1 MKSKTVNVKGTEIT
15 VFSHNEEDYISLT
28 DLLKAKDGEYFVHDW
43 LKNRNTLEFLS
54 VWEKLNNPNF
64 NYVEFDLI
72 KGEAGLNSFRI
83 SAKQW
88 VEKTN
93 AIGIIAKAGRYGGT
107 YAHKDIA
114 LEFCSWISPEFK
126 LYLIKEFQRLKE
138 EESKTYNLDWQV
150 RRTLAKLNYRIHT
163 DAIKQNLIPPSI
175 EKIQEKIIYANEV
188 DVLNKA
194 VFGITAQ
201 EWRSQNPEKIGN
213 IRDYAEIE
221 QLIVLANIESINAI
235 LIQKG
240 FSQDER
246 LLELNQIAISQ
257 MISLLKNPN
266 VKRLK

>member
-1 MKSKTVNVKGTEIT
+1 MKSKSITVKGTEIT
-15 VFSHNEEDYISLT
+15 IISQNEEDYISLT

-64 NYVEFDLI
+64 NYVEFDII
-72 KGEAGLNSFRI
+72 KSEAGLNSFRI

-93 AIGIIAKAGRYGGT
+93 SIGIIAKTGRYGGT

-138 EESKTYNLDWQV
+138 AENENLDWTTK
-150 RRTLAKLNYRIHT
+150 RLLTKINYRIHT
-163 DAIKQNLIPPSI
+163 DAIKKNLIPPSI
-175 EKIQEKIIYANEV
+175 EKSQERIIYANEA

-194 VFGITAQ
+194 VFGMTAQ
-201 EWRSQNPEKIGN
+201 EWRINNPQKDGN

-221 QLIVLANIESINAI
+221 QLIVLANIESINAL

-240 FSQDER
+240 FSQEER
-246 LLELNQIAISQ
+246 LLELNKTAISQ
-257 MISLLKNPN
+257 MTSLLKNPTI
-266 VKRLK
+266 KKIK